1 MSHLP
6 LLNHNVENNNYSKLK
21 IIVSSIGQC
30 VGGIGQAIFLPIFI
44 NTFSDNTNGSTGSY
58 FVFFMMSA
66 LFIIPFGLLSLMDYY
81 FFKTLTIDMI
91 KSHLPTL
98 IKMGI
103 CDAFNG
109 LMVVYTVSLGR
120 TRGDLQAVLLQLMIP
135 VTFLL
140 SKIYTNI
147 NIFAPEYTES
157 RVGIYLVLIGMII
170 ISAPNIYSIFN
181 NTDNLA
187 KNIIYPGIFTLA
199 VIPGA
204 FMNVIQHRIFNDKP
218 NYNKNWMLLMESVFQ
233 FITAMCL
240 FWVDFSVPYMKTSDS
255 YDEFSDNFEFGF
267 KCFFNP
273 NDAGGKCNQSWV
285 YGLLFALS
293 YCLSY
298 WTSSTIIQQA
308 SANLS
313 AMLSAIIA
321 PIQMFVWY
329 FSPDLN
335 AKYGGDDYTHI
346 EIILGI
352 IGIIFILPGSFIYHR
367 NEKLN
372 S

>member
-1 MSHLP
+1 
-6 LLNHNVENNNYSKLK
+6 
-21 IIVSSIGQC
+21 
-30 VGGIGQAIFLPIFI
+30 
-44 NTFSDNTNGSTGSY
+44 
-58 FVFFMMSA
+58 MMSA

-273 NDAGGKCNQSWV
+273 NDAGG
-285 YGLLFALS
+285 
-293 YCLSY
+293 
-298 WTSSTIIQQA
+298 
-308 SANLS
+308 
-313 AMLSAIIA
+313 
-321 PIQMFVWY
+321 
-329 FSPDLN
+329 
-335 AKYGGDDYTHI
+335 
-346 EIILGI
+346 
-352 IGIIFILPGSFIYHR
+352 
-367 NEKLN
+367 
-372 S
+372 

>member
-1 MSHLP
+1 MSDLP
-6 LLNHNVENNNYSKLK
+6 LLNHNIENNNYLKLK

-30 VGGIGQAIFLPIFI
+30 LGGIGQAIFLPIFI

-58 FVFFMMSA
+58 FVFFMMSG
-66 LFIIPFGLLSLMDYY
+66 LFIIPFGMFSLIDYY
-81 FFKTLTIDMI
+81 VFKTLTKDMI

-135 VTFLL
+135 VTFVL
-140 SKIYTNI
+140 SKMYANI
-147 NIFAPEYTES
+147 NIFAPEYIES
-157 RVGIYLVLIGMII
+157 RVGIYLVIIGMVI
-170 ISAPNIYSIFN
+170 ISVPNIYSIFTS
-181 NTDNLA
+181 TDNLA

-204 FMNVIQHRIFNDKP
+204 FMNVIQHRIFNDIPK
-218 NYNKNWMLLMESVFQ
+218 YNKNWMLLMESVFQ
-233 FITAMCL
+233 FLTAILL
-240 FWVDFSVPYMKTSDS
+240 FWVDFWVPYMKTTDNF
-255 YDEFSDNFEFGF
+255 DKFSDNFEFGF
-267 KCFFNP
+267 KCFFTP
-273 NDAGGKCNQSWV
+273 EDAGGKCNQSLL
-285 YGLLFALS
+285 YGLLFAVS
-293 YCLSY
+293 YCISY
-298 WTSSTIIQQA
+298 WTSSTIIQLCFCKPFCYVI
-308 SANLS
+308 SNNCSNSNVCL
-313 AMLSAIIA
+313 
-321 PIQMFVWY
+321 V

-335 AKYGGDDYTHI
+335 EKYGGDKYTDLQI
-346 EIILGI
+346 VLGF